1 LLQSRADDA
10 SLCIFEVDTLS
21 ILKIR
26 TRPDTLHTSYGGQ
39 EEHAGQHIRV
49 VSWQEH
55 REPVICHEEEG
66 Q

>member
-26 TRPDTLHTSYGGQ
+26 TRPDTLHASYGGQ

-49 VSWQEH
+49 VSW
-55 REPVICHEEEG
+55 
-66 Q
+66 